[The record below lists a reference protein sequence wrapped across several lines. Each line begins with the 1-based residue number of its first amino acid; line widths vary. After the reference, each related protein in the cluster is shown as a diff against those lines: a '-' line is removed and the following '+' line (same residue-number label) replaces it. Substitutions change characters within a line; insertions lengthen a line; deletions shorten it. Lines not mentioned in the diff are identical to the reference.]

1 MADTYTAKEIDDLLN
16 NLKKEMLSTIDNTIV
31 RTDPG
36 SSTVPSGTETLLWLK
51 TTERTQI

>member
-1 MADTYTAKEIDDLLN
+1 MADTYTAQEIDDLLN
-16 NLKKEMLSTIDNTIV
+16 NLKKEMLSKIDNTIV